1 MNLHS
6 NLDLT
11 SFLYFRH
18 ALRLLRVPGFHLS
31 YTSGTLDGSSACRIF
46 IFLTLPARLTVPPRA
61 GLSSF
66 LHFRHAWRLLR
77 VPHLLYF
84 GRNCLGRRYIR
95 NQRSKKLKRE
105 PLSWISLTTPVPLM
119 IKASEISL
127 RGFLFQQGYKDSNL
141 EMTESES
148 VALPFG
154 DSPMSFT

>member
-1 MNLHS
+1 MRHLSVITPNAFLSKHLS
-6 NLDLT
+6 YPILT
-11 SFLYFRH
+11 LPARLTAPPRAGFSFFLYFRH
-18 ALRLLRVPGFHLS
+18 AL
-31 YTSGTLDGSSACRIF
+31 
-46 IFLTLPARLTVPPRA
+46 
-61 GLSSF
+61 
-66 LHFRHAWRLLR
+66 RLLR

-84 GRNCLGRRYIR
+84 GRNCPGRRYIR

-105 PLSWISLTTPVPLM
+105 PLSWISLTAPLM